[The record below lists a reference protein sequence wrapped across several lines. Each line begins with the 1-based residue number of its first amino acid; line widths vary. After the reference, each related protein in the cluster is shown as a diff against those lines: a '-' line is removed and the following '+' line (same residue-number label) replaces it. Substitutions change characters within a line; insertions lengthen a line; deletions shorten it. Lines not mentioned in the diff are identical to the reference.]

1 MPTKARRSW
10 SSPNSRNGYGKLSE
24 SAFWEAPIESLDRAQ
39 WEALCDGCG
48 KCCLNKVEDEDTGRI
63 YPTNVAC
70 KLLDLQTCQ
79 CADYRRRR
87 AIVPE
92 CLRLTPNKIDDYI
105 WLPGTCAYVLR
116 AAGKPLPEWHY
127 LVSGSRQTI
136 HDAGMSVKGRAISE
150 LHAGPLENHIIE
162 QPL

>member
-1 MPTKARRSW
+1 MKGRRIW
-10 SSPNSRNGYGKLSE
+10 WSPNLTNGCVDLSD

-79 CADYRRRR
+79 CADYRGRR

-92 CLRLTPNKIDDYI
+92 CLRLTPNKIDEYV
-105 WLPGTCAYVLR
+105 WLPSTCAYVLR

>member
-1 MPTKARRSW
+1 MNETP
-10 SSPNSRNGYGKLSE
+10 
-24 SAFWEAPIESLDRAQ
+24 FWEAPIESLDRAQ

-70 KLLDLQTCQ
+70 KLLDLQTCR
-79 CADYRRRR
+79 CADYRNRK
-87 AIVPE
+87 ALVPE
-92 CLRLTPNKIDDYI
+92 CLRLTPRKIDDYV
-105 WLPGTCAYVLR
+105 WLPASCAYVLR
-116 AAGKPLPEWHY
+116 ARGEPLPDWHY
-127 LVSGSRQTI
+127 LVSGSRETI

-150 LHAGPLENHIIE
+150 LYAGPLENHIVQ